1 MPSDFPNIVC
11 APVFPYPK
19 SLVREAGLIRD
30 RTKKTSMRKGSKTAT
45 RCVHTGSRPDEKSG
59 GLITPLHVSTAHRYM
74 DHEGLYP
81 RYLNVP
87 NQLAA
92 AEKIASLEGADRAL
106 VFSSGLAAISSVLLS
121 FLSQGDHAIFQ
132 RGIYGGT
139 HHFIQEELPKLGIG
153 VTFWDPAGSEK
164 LEDLINERSK
174 LVYIETPSN
183 PLMEI
188 TDLQDVARVCQEHS
202 LLSVMDNTFAT
213 PIWQRPLEFRIDL
226 VLHSGTK
233 YLGGH
238 SDISCGAVAGR
249 AELMET
255 VEKTAINFGGIPDA
269 RTCHLLERSLK
280 TLQIRVEKQSEN
292 AAAIAECLQS
302 QSAVERVLYPGL
314 KGHPGHETARVQMS
328 GFGAMLAFELGAEGP
343 GPEHFQKALK
353 IVTPALSLGGVESSI
368 CSPAATSHS
377 KLSPAEREKAG
388 ISDRLLRLSVG
399 IEAFEDLRDDLLEGL
414 QAPS

>member
-1 MPSDFPNIVC
+1 MQNG
-11 APVFPYPK
+11 
-19 SLVREAGLIRD
+19 R
-30 RTKKTSMRKGSKTAT
+30 KTAT
-45 RCVHTGSRPDEKSG
+45 RCVHTGTRPDERSG
-59 GLITPLHVSTAHRYM
+59 GLTTPLHVSTAHHYIG
-74 DHEGLYP
+74 HEARYP

-92 AEKIASLEGADRAL
+92 AEKIASLEEAERAL
-106 VFSSGLAAISSVLLS
+106 VLSSGLAAISSTFLS
-121 FLSQGDHAIFQ
+121 FLSQGDHAIIQ

-139 HHFIQEELPKLGIG
+139 HHFIQQELPKLGIG
-153 VTFWDPAGSEK
+153 ITFWDPAGSEK

-183 PLMEI
+183 PLLGI
-188 TDLQDVARVCQEHS
+188 TDLQHAARVCQEHG
-202 LLSVMDNTFAT
+202 LLSLMDNTFAT
-213 PIWQRPLEFRIDL
+213 PIWQRPLEFGIDL

-238 SDISCGAVAGR
+238 SDICCGAVAGR
-249 AELMET
+249 EELMERI
-255 VEKTAINFGGIPDA
+255 EETAINFGGTPDA

-292 AAAIAECLQS
+292 AAAIAECLQD
-302 QSAVERVLYPGL
+302 QSVVKRVFYPGL
-314 KGHPGHETARVQMS
+314 KGHPGHGTARGQMR
-328 GFGAMLAFELGAEGP
+328 GFGAMLAFELAEEGP
-343 GPEHFQKALK
+343 EAESFQKGLQ
-353 IVTPALSLGGVESSI
+353 IVAPALSLGGVESSI

-414 QAPS
+414 KAPS